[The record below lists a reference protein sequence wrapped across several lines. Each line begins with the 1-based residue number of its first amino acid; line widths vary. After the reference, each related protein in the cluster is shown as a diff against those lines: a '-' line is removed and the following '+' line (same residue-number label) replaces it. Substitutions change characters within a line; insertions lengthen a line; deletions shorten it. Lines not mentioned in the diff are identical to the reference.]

1 MFNREILPLVSDN
14 GNNHIVKLFSKAGD
28 RGELNR
34 NLYVDVKSYLV
45 DNILTK
51 VDRMSMAVSLE
62 SRVPYLDPDLVEL
75 AFQVPEKYKTDSK
88 SMKIILKK
96 VAAKYVPN
104 ECIYRP
110 KEGFSI
116 PIKNWLNN
124 EFSPLMEDLL
134 SEKKINSDGIFN
146 YETIKRLKTEHKSGI
161 ENHSHILWALI
172 VFHDWKK
179 RWL

>member
-1 MFNREILPLVSDN
+1 
-14 GNNHIVKLFSKAGD
+14 
-28 RGELNR
+28 
-34 NLYVDVKSYLV
+34 
-45 DNILTK
+45 LTK

-62 SRVPYLDPDLVEL
+62 ARVPFLDPDVVDL
-75 AFQVPEKYKTDSK
+75 AFQVPESFKTDANTT
-88 SMKIILKK
+88 KIILKK
-96 VAAKYVPN
+96 VAAKHVPK

-124 EFSPLMEDLL
+124 EFKPLMDDIL
-134 SEKKINSDGIFN
+134 SDQNIKADGIFEPKMIN
-146 YETIKRLKTEHKSGI
+146 RLKEEHRSGK
-161 ENHSHILWALI
+161 ENHSHILWGLM